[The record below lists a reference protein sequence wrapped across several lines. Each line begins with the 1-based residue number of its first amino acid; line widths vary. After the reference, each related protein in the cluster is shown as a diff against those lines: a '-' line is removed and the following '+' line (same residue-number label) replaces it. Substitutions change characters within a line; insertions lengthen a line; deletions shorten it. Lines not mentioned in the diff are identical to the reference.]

1 MDYVRLGSGGPEV
14 SRVIFGAWAIGGW
27 MWGGT
32 DDGKAVEAIRKG
44 VDCGVTTIDTAP
56 VYGFGRSERVVGEA
70 IKGRRDRVQ
79 IATKCGLRW
88 DRSDGMGHFTSTDI
102 DGRTYRVCRTLKKDA
117 LLEEIDQS
125 LERLGVDY
133 VDLYQCHWPD
143 PTTPLAETMEALNR
157 IREEGKARAIGVS
170 NFTPEMIAE
179 CLRHGPVVSDQPP
192 YDMLNRG
199 IEEELLP
206 YCADNGVGVVVYS
219 PLHQGLLTGAVTME
233 RTFAEGDQRNDKP
246 WFRPENRRRV
256 LDFLEK
262 VKPIARVHGRT
273 LAQVAVN
280 WCLCQRGISAAI
292 VGARNAEQVEENAG
306 SAGWSLSRDEVAQ
319 IRGWLEALNAPT
331 E

>member
-1 MDYVRLGSGGPEV
+1 MDCVKLGRTGPEV

-32 DDGKAVEAIRKG
+32 DDEKAVEAIRKG
-44 VDCGVTTIDTAP
+44 IDCGITTIDTAP

-70 IKGRRDRVQ
+70 IRGRRDQVQ

-102 DGRTYRVCRTLKKDA
+102 DGKTYRVCRTLKKDA

-143 PTTPLAETMEALNR
+143 PSTPLAETMEALNR
-157 IREEGKARAIGVS
+157 VREEGKARAIGVS

-179 CLRHGPVVSDQPP
+179 CLKHGPVASDQPP

-199 IEEELLP
+199 IESELLP
-206 YCADNGVGVVVYS
+206 YCAENGVGVIVYS

-246 WFRPENRRRV
+246 WFQPRNRRRV
-256 LDFLEK
+256 LEFLEK
-262 VKPIARVHGRT
+262 VKPIAKRHGRT

-292 VGARNAEQVEENAG
+292 VGARTAGQAEENAG
-306 SAGWSLSRDEVAQ
+306 SAGWRLEKDELAQ
-319 IRGWLEALNAPT
+319 VRGWLEELGGPVK
-331 E
+331 